1 MKAVIYT
8 AYGTPNVL
16 QVTEI
21 EKPTPKDDEVL
32 IKIQATAVNFADWA
46 LLTGSPFL
54 IRLTEG
60 FPKPKHPILGSDV
73 AGQVAAVGKDVTQF
87 QVGDRVFGD
96 LSGQGRGGLAE
107 YVCAQESAV
116 ARIPENVSYV
126 HAAAVPMA
134 AVTALQGIRDAG
146 QIQAGQKVLINGA
159 SGGVGSFAVQIAKA
173 YDTEVTAVC
182 STGKMEMVRSIG
194 ADHAIDYTKEN
205 FTENG
210 KRYDLIVGVNG
221 YHPLGHYK
229 RVLAPNGTY
238 VCAGGTMPQIFQAI
252 LLGPLLSM
260 GGNKKLKSMGVAH
273 PSQDDLQFMADLV
286 ATGKVTPVIDTY
298 YLLDEAVKA
307 FEHLGKKSAKGKI
320 IITMEDEA

>member
-8 AYGTPNVL
+8 EYGTPAVL
-16 QVTEI
+16 QVTEV
-21 EKPTPKDDEVL
+21 EKPAPQDDEVL

-46 LLTGSPFL
+46 LLTGSPFP
-54 IRLTEG
+54 IRLAEG
-60 FPKPKHPILGSDV
+60 FSKPKHPILGSDV
-73 AGQVAAVGKDVTQF
+73 AGQVEAVGKSVTQF

-96 LSGQGRGGLAE
+96 LSGEGRGGLAE
-107 YVCAQESAV
+107 YVCALESKIAL
-116 ARIPENVSYV
+116 IPDNVSYV

-134 AVTALQGIRDAG
+134 AITALQGIRDAG
-146 QIQAGQKVLINGA
+146 EIKVGQKVLINGA

-229 RVLAPNGTY
+229 RVLSPNGTY
-238 VCAGGTMPQIFQAI
+238 VCAGGTMPQIFQSM
-252 LLGPLLSM
+252 LLGPLLSL
-260 GGNKKLKSMGVAH
+260 GGNKKLKSMGVAQ
-273 PSQDDLQFMADLV
+273 PNQDDLKFMADLL
-286 ATGKVTPVIDTY
+286 AAGKVTPVIDACY
-298 YLLDEAVKA
+298 PLDEAVEA
-307 FEHLGKKSAKGKI
+307 FKQLGKKSAKGKI
-320 IITMEDEA
+320 IITMEAEA